1 MWGFRIFHPFVPSQ
15 VLSEAKIGTETSS
28 ATARGHNISYG
39 SMGMGGQ
46 DDAAIHHHDSAAESV
61 PPPPF
66 EAPLRRRRAS
76 TDVVV
81 ESPE

>member
-1 MWGFRIFHPFVPSQ
+1 M
-15 VLSEAKIGTETSS
+15 LSEAKIMGTETSS
-28 ATARGHNISYG
+28 ATARGHNINSYG

-46 DDAAIHHHDSAAESV
+46 DDAAIHHHEHDSAAESV

-66 EAPLRRRRAS
+66 ETPLRRR